1 MNEDSGGGTSSSG
14 ADTPP
19 GSRARAIEVAAVE
32 VVALA
37 GTAGDELDARQ
48 DAVIKEI
55 LLWLS
60 RRQDPTRSG

>member
-1 MNEDSGGGTSSSG
+1 MSAGSGESTS
-14 ADTPP
+14 PP
-19 GSRARAIEVAAVE
+19 SAGRGSRAQAIAVAAVE

-37 GTAGDELDARQ
+37 GTAGDELNARQ

>member
-1 MNEDSGGGTSSSG
+1 VSAESAGGTPSSG
-14 ADTPP
+14 TKSERA
-19 GSRARAIEVAAVE
+19 SQARAIEVVAVE

-55 LLWLS
+55 LLWFS